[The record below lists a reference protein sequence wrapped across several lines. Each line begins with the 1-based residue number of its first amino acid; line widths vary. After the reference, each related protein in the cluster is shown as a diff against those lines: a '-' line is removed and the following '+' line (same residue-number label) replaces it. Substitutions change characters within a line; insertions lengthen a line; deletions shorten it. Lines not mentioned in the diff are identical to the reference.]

1 MPCRTY
7 DSAVENESLKSR
19 KRMLSFFQLESIP
32 TINLVQEFKSK
43 VGGKEKSNVSQLP
56 QMNNVTEN
64 DANFDD
70 DQFYASLD
78 LDAMEAQAT
87 ILLKNKSEPPLEKQ
101 EINAKPNPNLQNGG
115 AQALPSFDLGIW

>member
-1 MPCRTY
+1 
-7 DSAVENESLKSR
+7 
-19 KRMLSFFQLESIP
+19 MLSFFQLESIP
-32 TINLVQEFKSK
+32 TINLVQEFKSEA
-43 VGGKEKSNVSQLP
+43 GGKEKSNASQLP

-64 DANFDD
+64 DDNFDD

-101 EINAKPNPNLQNGG
+101 EINAKPNPDLQNGG